1 MDAAEQREPD
11 EARASRPVLFSVVGV
26 FAIGGSQ
33 LHRDHFER
41 KARGRLGL
49 YG

>member
-1 MDAAEQREPD
+1 
-11 EARASRPVLFSVVGV
+11 VVGV

-33 LHRDHFER
+33 LHRDHFKR